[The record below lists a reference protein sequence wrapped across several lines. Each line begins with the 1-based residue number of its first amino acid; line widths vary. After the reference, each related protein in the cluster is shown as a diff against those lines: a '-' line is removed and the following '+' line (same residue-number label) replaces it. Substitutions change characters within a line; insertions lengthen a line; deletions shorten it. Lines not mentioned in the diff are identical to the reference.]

1 MPADQQIEN
10 PPECPRSARTR
21 RRGGEKRRR
30 VSRPKPPNSWS
41 WRPRSSQT
49 RSVQLRVVTPD
60 DWEAWR
66 GVRLR
71 ALADAADAFGSSLS
85 DWESADESRWRRRL
99 SEVPFNLIAVRAGH
113 AIGQASGTAV
123 DVRARIELISMWVAP
138 EARGRGVA
146 DALVAAVAGYG
157 SDVGAAAIRLSVR
170 RHNERAIRFYTRINF
185 ELADEPADEP
195 AEIAMVRST
204 RT

>member
-1 MPADQQIEN
+1 MPADQQINN
-10 PPECPRSARTR
+10 PPECPRSAYSATR
-21 RRGGEKRRR
+21 RREAGFGCPGR
-30 VSRPKPPNSWS
+30 SPPIHGAGA
-41 WRPRSSQT
+41 PRSSQT
-49 RSVQLRVVTPD
+49 RS
-60 DWEAWR
+60 
-66 GVRLR
+66 
-71 ALADAADAFGSSLS
+71 
-85 DWESADESRWRRRL
+85 ESADESRWRHRL

-123 DVRARIELISMWVAP
+123 DVRARIELISMWVTP
-138 EARGRGVA
+138 EVRGRGVA

-195 AEIAMVRST
+195 AEIAMIRST